1 MSAVEGR
8 FLSNESS
15 WKELSADSFI
25 SAEEV
30 LNSLCSIS
38 GNIRDM
44 ITVPLIVSHSNG
56 KCRRV
61 SIHNEL
67 GQKQNMPEVIHTFV
81 PVTVVMGLLLL
92 NLHKIEVSKRLL
104 FAGLVR
110 DSVEL
115 ALDAYPRQGNDRHPC
130 NDGQQHVHRVMDSNP
145 NLDEFEESQ
154 NLKYKENY
162 HTMRYLIPPNI
173 ARTDLRRM
181 LADGVPQKIADRVWR
196 KKALWLLCMHPSDI
210 PKVHIADLRGKYD
223 CFGLDIVELGAVWH
237 ILPRWEGGS
246 PKAEWRRAL
255 KSRLDELVSKELAG
269 KLSPSES
276 RDAAYQVTVLSV
288 ARVLCSN
295 QRDGCSHPGDEIPR
309 RACFVP
315 TTDSIAVSMCFLH
328 RRAQR
333 A

>member
-1 MSAVEGR
+1 MPLSYPGGFNVSAVEGR

-38 GNIRDM
+38 GNIRDIM
-44 ITVPLIVSHSNG
+44 TVPLMVSHSNG

-67 GQKQNMPEVIHTFV
+67 SQKQNVPEVIHTFV

-92 NLHKIEVSKRLL
+92 NLHKFEVSKKLL

-110 DSVEL
+110 ESMVI
-115 ALDAYPRQGNDRHPC
+115 ALDAYPRQGHD
-130 NDGQQHVHRVMDSNP
+130 NDGQQHIHRTMDSNP
-145 NLDEFEESQ
+145 CLDEFEESQ

-162 HTMRYLIPPNI
+162 RTMRYLIPPNI

-196 KKALWLLCMHPSDI
+196 KKALWLLCMHPSDV

-246 PKAEWRRAL
+246 PKAEWRRSL

-276 RDAAYQVTVLSV
+276 RDAAYQVTAPLVSS
-288 ARVLCSN
+288 CMIC
-295 QRDGCSHPGDEIPR
+295 GSHRESLLKFR
-309 RACFVP
+309 K
-315 TTDSIAVSMCFLH
+315 
-328 RRAQR
+328 
-333 A
+333 